1 MNVSKKKI
9 KVLFVF
15 GTRPEAIKMAPVIKE
30 CQKNKSKFKSIVCV
44 TAQHRQ
50 MLDQVLNLFS
60 IKPDYDLNIMTKKQ
74 SLPKLNAK
82 MLVGVS
88 DVIEKSGPDI
98 MVVQGD
104 TTTTYAAAQAAFYA
118 KVPVAH
124 IEAGLRTY
132 DKGSP
137 FPEEVN
143 RCLTSVLS
151 EIHLAPTEMARKN
164 LLRENYDNSSVFV
177 VGNTVIDALK
187 SVQIKHK
194 KLNIKSKWERWFL
207 KNFDFDLSKKSTT
220 ILVTGHRRESFGK
233 GFMNICKAL
242 GDLAKNN
249 KHIQII
255 YPVHLNP
262 NVQKPAYEIL
272 GDVANIHLISP
283 LDYEPFVFLM
293 NRAKLILTDSGGVQ
307 EEGPSFGI
315 PVLVMRDTSERMEGV
330 KAGSAK
336 LVGTHA
342 KSITSQVQKLLD
354 NSIEYKKMSKVVNPY
369 GDGKAS
375 QRIMK
380 IIDGYFRRKKH
391 DK

>member
-1 MNVSKKKI
+1 MKKNKV

-30 CQKNKSKFKSIVCV
+30 CQKNKSKFTTIVCV

-50 MLDQVLNLFS
+50 MLDQVLRLFS
-60 IKPDYDLNIMTKKQ
+60 IKPDYDLNVMTKRQ

-82 MLVGVS
+82 ILVGVS
-88 DVIEKSGPDI
+88 DVIEKASPDI
-98 MVVQGD
+98 MIVQGD

-118 KVPVAH
+118 KVPVVH
-124 IEAGLRTY
+124 IEAGLRTN
-132 DKGSP
+132 DKYSP

-151 EIHLAPTEMARKN
+151 EIHLAPTETAMKN
-164 LLRENYDNSSVFV
+164 LLIENYDDSSVFV

-194 KLNIKSKWERWFL
+194 KPNIKSKWEKWFS
-207 KNFDFDLSKKSTT
+207 KNFDIDLSKKHTT

-242 GDLAKNN
+242 GDLAKKN
-249 KHIQII
+249 KHIQFI

-262 NVQKPAYEIL
+262 NVQKPVYDIL
-272 GDVANIHLISP
+272 GKTANMYLIPP
-283 LDYEPFVFLM
+283 LDYEPFIFLM
-293 NRAKLILTDSGGVQ
+293 NKAKIILTDSGGVQ

-330 KAGSAK
+330 KVGSAK
-336 LVGTHA
+336 LVGTSV
-342 KSITSQVQKLLD
+342 KNITSQAQNLLD
-354 NSIEYKKMSKVVNPY
+354 NRSEYKKMSKVANPY

-375 QRIMK
+375 KRIIK
-380 IIDGYFRRKKH
+380 IIDDYFRRKNY